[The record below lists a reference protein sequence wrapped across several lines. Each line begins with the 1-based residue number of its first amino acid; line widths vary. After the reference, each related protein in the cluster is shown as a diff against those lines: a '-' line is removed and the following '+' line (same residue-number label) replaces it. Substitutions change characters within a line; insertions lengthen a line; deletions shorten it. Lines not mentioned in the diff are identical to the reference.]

1 MSPKIIA
8 VRVACL
14 KPRTLG
20 QMTQYGIV
28 VDLGSLGL
36 RLQIYQW
43 HLDNDDGPPHPPRI
57 THESDWHIKI
67 SPGVLSF
74 ADSPGKVW
82 SQHYQQLMEFAA
94 ARIPL
99 AAHGDTPVFVLAT
112 AGMRL
117 LPTDK
122 RDKLTT
128 TICSSL
134 KQHTPFRVG
143 ECDDFVQ
150 VIDGETEGT
159 YGWLALNYLMNRL
172 DGTNNHTVGFMDMGG
187 ALTQVAFAPS
197 DAAEVERHDD
207 DIATVVLRNTD
218 GLLAKWR
225 VFVETWLGFGAN
237 VARETYLN
245 QLVLALRPDAG
256 TTTVYDACMPRGA
269 TTTHNGVSVAGVGNY
284 DACMRTIYPLLN
296 KHVPCKEEPCLFNG
310 IHAPKLDFDRDK
322 FVGVS
327 EYWYTANDVFGL
339 GGEYNYHVFNEKVK
353 QYCESEWKDIV
364 ANYEAGGYNGLDPD
378 KFLSKACFKALWVLS
393 VLHEGFLLP
402 RLGIDISEDDAGT
415 ADEAVTHEKVPLA
428 FLLAL
433 DVDGD
438 EISWTLGKMVLF
450 ASLQVPPASGDE
462 PDVAAE
468 LAVGIYPASISG
480 KRFIGGGGE
489 LVKGSLP
496 SLTTS
501 HISLIPLFVVVL
513 IMGILWHRRPQT
525 VKRVVSKGKRVADR
539 LRRLFKTQL
548 PYQQY
553 ESAAIN
559 LEEGLVPPHSSLP
572 LVRSLPMLAPQ
583 LQFLRT
589 RLTISLAEEILLPRV
604 ALAAFLLRPFPL
616 RLFTSNNASKDD
628 IHHD

>member
-1 MSPKIIA
+1 
-8 VRVACL
+8 
-14 KPRTLG
+14 
-20 QMTQYGIV
+20 MTQYGIV

-43 HLDNDDGPPHPPRI
+43 HLDNDEGPPHPPRI
-57 THESDWHIKI
+57 THELDWHIKI

-99 AAHGDTPVFVLAT
+99 AAHAETPVFVLAT

-117 LPTDK
+117 LPEDK
-122 RDKLTT
+122 RNKLTA

-134 KQHTPFRVG
+134 KQHTLFHVG

-159 YGWLALNYLMNRL
+159 YGWLALNYLMNGL
-172 DGTNNHTVGFMDMGG
+172 DGSNNSLTVGFMDMGG

-197 DAAEVERHDD
+197 NPEEVERHNE
-207 DIATVVLRNTD
+207 DISTVVLRNTD
-218 GLLAKWR
+218 GLLSKWR

-245 QLVLALRPDAG
+245 QLVQSLRPDTGA
-256 TTTVYDACMPRGA
+256 TTVYDACMPRGA
-269 TTTHNGVSVAGVGNY
+269 STTHNGVTVAGVGNY

-296 KHVPCKEEPCLFNG
+296 KHIPCKEEPCLFNG
-310 IHAPKLDFDRDK
+310 IHAPKLDFDKDK

-353 QYCESEWKDIV
+353 QYCESEWKEII
-364 ANYEAGGYNGLDPD
+364 ANHEAGGYNGLDPE

-402 RLGIDISEDDAGT
+402 RLGIDISEDDAGH
-415 ADEAVTHEKVPLA
+415 ADDAVTHEKVPLA

-433 DVDGD
+433 NVDGD

-450 ASLQVPPASGDE
+450 ASLQVPPTAEDQ
-462 PDVAAE
+462 PNVDNE

-489 LVKGSLP
+489 MVHGLP
-496 SLTTS
+496 NPTKS
-501 HISLIPLFVVVL
+501 HSISLIPLLMLLV
-513 IMGILWHRRPQT
+513 ILGVIWHRRPQA
-525 VKRVVSKGKRVADR
+525 VKRIMTKGKRFGDK
-539 LRRLFKTQL
+539 LRRLFKAQL
-548 PYQQY
+548 AYQQY

-572 LVRSLPMLAPQ
+572 LVRLLPMLGPQ

-589 RLTISLAEEILLPRV
+589 RLTISLAEEVPLPRL
-604 ALAAFLLRPFPL
+604 ALAAFLLRPFPM
-616 RLFTSNNASKDD
+616 RLFTSNNASKED